1 MSPGTRLFVS
11 NIPENTSE
19 DELRCAFYKFGK
31 VNSLDLKCK
40 SSLEENKTFAFI
52 TLSASNYD
60 IESCIKCFTSEEF
73 KGSRLY
79 VTRARESF
87 LERLQRERNE
97 AQRKETEKEQQ
108 HETIPNQNPIINLS
122 EKLNPR
128 KRKFESHVVN
138 TYSDTEKKRLEA
150 MKQKR
155 QEFKQKQM
163 IIKTG
168 LSAVDKLPNKK
179 VKFSD
184 EDSSIL
190 VNDFEDGKTHE
201 KKLGHPPENKNYLFD
216 DEDDDDADGQEHI
229 NFEIKKQFEGKRG
242 QMVLDL
248 QSRYKSDKR
257 FTLDERF
264 VDDETIGD
272 KTKDEEVELSQVD
285 EKTKQLNI
293 LQNVLGVTLKSKE
306 PEQDSQKTKPKLG
319 MLRFDPLQ
327 PSHAKFL
334 MQQAEDVKTEPVNKK
349 KKKKDKLNENQNKQE
364 HLEQSQENKIE
375 VSKETFYKVSETLK
389 ETIAQPKTFSLRS
402 LFTKDAEQ
410 DEAPQQETE
419 YIPLDVPKKKKG
431 NPLDP
436 GEKNPFIYDSS
447 DSEHEEEVNEKET
460 ESLPVP
466 TEAKA
471 VWKENLFFTK
481 QDQRL
486 LDGLKFFNTTGD
498 TEGQKDRRELKSLM
512 KRRIY
517 NKERKNQMFHKK
529 IGGRR
534 KTMKKSYRKKN

>member
-1 MSPGTRLFVS
+1 MSSGTRLFVS

-19 DELRCAFYKFGK
+19 DELRCAFSKFGK

-40 SSLEENKTFAFI
+40 SSIEENKTFAFI

-60 IESCIKCFTSEEF
+60 IESCIKRFTSEEF
-73 KGSRLY
+73 KGNRLY

-334 MQQAEDVKTEPVNKK
+334 MQQTEDVKSEPGNKK
-349 KKKKDKLNENQNKQE
+349 KKKKTARADDFVDLDQPTDFTFPSIVKEE
-364 HLEQSQENKIE
+364 PIE
-375 VSKETFYKVSETLK
+375 PDMNMVPAMIESHME
-389 ETIAQPKTFSLRS
+389 P
-402 LFTKDAEQ
+402 
-410 DEAPQQETE
+410 PQQFKEE
-419 YIPLDVPKKKKG
+419 PPE
-431 NPLDP
+431 NWQPDP
-436 GEKNPFIYDSS
+436 AIQDDFQVT
-447 DSEHEEEVNEKET
+447 DSEEEAE
-460 ESLPVP
+460 
-466 TEAKA
+466 
-471 VWKENLFFTK
+471 
-481 QDQRL
+481 
-486 LDGLKFFNTTGD
+486 DGLWF
-498 TEGQKDRRELKSLM
+498 
-512 KRRIY
+512 
-517 NKERKNQMFHKK
+517 
-529 IGGRR
+529 
-534 KTMKKSYRKKN
+534 